1 MAEEDVDI
9 YGDYDFNLVIDLFF
23 FFYFFLDIT
32 KAFDIK
38 IGRRLRRDC
47 SRCTNE
53 KEIKV

>member
-9 YGDYDFNLVIDLFF
+9 YGDYDFSLVIDLFF
-23 FFYFFLDIT
+23 FYFFLGIT

-47 SRCTNE
+47 SRCANE